1 MTGKALLSATLVIL
15 LSTSLWAQEDG
26 KGINIPINR
35 QLFHEN
41 IIKEKTLLLGSDGKQ
56 DDEFTLQGN
65 ADAGRLATAAI
76 NNQVDAIRYLIET
89 DAKIEQRLKPGY
101 LVGLTDIL
109 RHMRTG
115 WRKREVLPSHFA
127 QIFSLYKK
135 LIEVNSAKESI
146 MPYVQHFP
154 YDIAYTATLPRVFE
168 ENPNYGE
175 LKDLLI
181 LKYAALYPGKT
192 FYQLTKYTTSKHTDS
207 LIKAIGRQYP
217 EQLYSYAQ
225 AGNSLG
231 FKIRSIK
238 DDNFVKTVVGLSE
251 MKSGQIYFPF
261 LDNLVKGKVT
271 MAELDAAK
279 DDRVKYYRLLVKTQM
294 DYARRALSGDTAIGF
309 TELTSRL
316 QKRPATN
323 L

>member
-1 MTGKALLSATLVIL
+1 M
-15 LSTSLWAQEDG
+15 
-26 KGINIPINR
+26 
-35 QLFHEN
+35 
-41 IIKEKTLLLGSDGKQ
+41 
-56 DDEFTLQGN
+56 
-65 ADAGRLATAAI
+65 
-76 NNQVDAIRYLIET
+76 
-89 DAKIEQRLKPGY
+89 
-101 LVGLTDIL
+101 
-109 RHMRTG
+109 
-115 WRKREVLPSHFA
+115 
-127 QIFSLYKK
+127 
-135 LIEVNSAKESI
+135 
-146 MPYVQHFP
+146 QHFP

-168 ENPNYGE
+168 ENPNYNE

-181 LKYAALYPGKT
+181 LKYAALYPNRT
-192 FYQLTKYTTSKHTDS
+192 FYQLTKYTNSKHTDS

-231 FKIRSIK
+231 YKIRSIK

-251 MKSGQIYFPF
+251 MRSGQIYFPF

-279 DDRVKYYRLLVKTQM
+279 DNRVKYYRLLVTTQM
-294 DYARRALSGDTAIGF
+294 DYARRALNGDTAIGF
-309 TELTSRL
+309 TELTNRL